1 MQLPSKRVIY
11 VLIAFILGSFSF
23 IIFPVLINQGVFSQ
37 GFGENLSSEFIGLLV
52 TLFLFVVI
60 IEARDVLAW
69 KKVEKRVKERIG
81 RQTKF
86 LFNTFIDTYGTNAPR
101 FIGMEPLAVDVYRKS
116 LIELKNKILED
127 PEKFE
132 LSNRGQQLVKADE
145 FMLLTTPYYET
156 RRIILSDLEGKYWRF
171 LNPEIQTS
179 LMNIQ
184 DELEALIIEFQKP
197 FKNNV
202 EKCKLV
208 ENIMRKI
215 IQEIKILKDKGID
228 VVF

>member
-81 RQTKF
+81 RQMKF
-86 LFNTFIDTYGTNAPR
+86 LFNTFIDTYGTNPPR
-101 FIGMEPLAVDVYRKS
+101 GITGPLDVDVYRKS

-132 LSNRGQQLVKADE
+132 LSSRGHAFVTSDD
-145 FMLLTTPYYET
+145 FMLLNAPYIEA

-184 DELEALIIEFQKP
+184 EELEALIIEFQKP

-228 VVF
+228 IVF